1 MLIST
6 KLRAPVVALIAA
18 LCLAVAAGP
27 ASADTKGTGTTAR
40 KGCSFKTNTNLTIN
54 VDDGGTVTVTTGS
67 GFKTTYKCSDGK
79 WVEQLTR
86 PPVVLYTANLAALE
100 GPVVGIG

>member
-1 MLIST
+1 M
-6 KLRAPVVALIAA
+6 
-18 LCLAVAAGP
+18 
-27 ASADTKGTGTTAR
+27 
-40 KGCSFKTNTNLTIN
+40 
-54 VDDGGTVTVTTGS
+54 TVTTGS

-86 PPVVLYTANLAALE
+86 PPVVLYTANLATLE